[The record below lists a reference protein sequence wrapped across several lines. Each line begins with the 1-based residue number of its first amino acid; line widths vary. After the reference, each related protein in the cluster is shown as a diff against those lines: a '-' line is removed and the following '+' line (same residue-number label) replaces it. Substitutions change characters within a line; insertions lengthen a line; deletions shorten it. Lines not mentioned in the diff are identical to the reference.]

1 MLGSLRRLL
10 APPKPLGPLGR
21 LRSLPGMARRRG
33 LLDGLFGG
41 RTGWLLVG
49 AAALFAS
56 ELRKGGREV
65 RVTERLAP
73 GQRLEITHL
82 ERATRRRR

>member
-1 MLGSLRRLL
+1 ML
-10 APPKPLGPLGR
+10 
-21 LRSLPGMARRRG
+21 RRRG
-33 LLDGLFGG
+33 LVDGLLGG

-56 ELRKGGREV
+56 ELRKGGRQV
-65 RVTERLAP
+65 RVTERLSP
-73 GQRLEITHL
+73 GQRLEIRHL

>member
-1 MLGSLRRLL
+1 MPGSLRRLL
-10 APPKPLGPLGR
+10 VPPQPLGPLHR
-21 LRSLPGMARRRG
+21 LRALPAVARRRG
-33 LLDGLFGG
+33 LVDGLLGG
-41 RTGWLLVG
+41 RTGWLLLG

-56 ELRKGGREV
+56 ELRKGGRQV

-82 ERATRRRR
+82 ERAPRRRR